1 MGRTSSTNTSA
12 VQAAH
17 RAPQAA
23 RPGPDR
29 LRYRQKLPLVLA
41 SVSPRREALLRAA
54 GLQFEVM
61 PSGADEE
68 GIPARG
74 PRRYAVL
81 AALAKARAVAQHHP
95 NAAVLA
101 ADTVVALDGEVLGKP
116 ASPEGAAAMLRRLR
130 GRWHRVTTGV
140 AVIAPDASGRP
151 QERTAAVTTRVLMRP
166 YTDEEIAAYVATG
179 DPLDKAGAYA
189 IQNAQFRPVERIR
202 GSYPN
207 VVGLPVRTALRLL
220 EEAGAIERVTP
231 QKAGASPGPPAPVPA
246 GPGAAD
252 RNPPP
257 PPRGR

>member
-1 MGRTSSTNTSA
+1 MARTDWTDTSVA
-12 VQAAH
+12 QDVLP
-17 RAPQAA
+17 RPPRA
-23 RPGPDR
+23 RPGRP
-29 LRYRQKLPLVLA
+29 RYRQKLPLVLA
-41 SVSPRREALLRAA
+41 SASPRREALLRAV
-54 GLQFEVM
+54 GLRFEVV

-74 PRRYAVL
+74 PRHYAVL
-81 AALAKARAVAQHHP
+81 AALAKARAVAQQRP
-95 NAAVLA
+95 DAAVLA
-101 ADTVVALDGEVLGKP
+101 ADTVVALDGEMLGKP
-116 ASPEGAAAMLRRLR
+116 ASPEEAVAMLRRLR

-189 IQNAQFRPVERIR
+189 IQNQEFRPVERIS

-231 QKAGASPGPPAPVPA
+231 TQVGALAGPRAPAPA
-246 GPGAAD
+246 APGAAD
-252 RNPPP
+252 RTPQAPH
-257 PPRGR
+257 RGR